1 MNNQQQ
7 AVMLRQALHA
17 LQRADKISGS
27 TNNKKTIAA
36 LRQVL
41 EQPADHIPDA
51 TKMVDKQFPFEW
63 KKTSQ
68 VYDSLSCMTPFGP
81 IEITWKGWDIEPRI
95 AEVDEFPGGF
105 DAPLGTPEEVQRAC
119 EAEYFRRI
127 RSNAQPADHI
137 PDAKKMIQP
146 VAWWNPKKD
155 TVSTDPVHRNNPDC
169 VPLVPIVER
178 GNE

>member
-1 MNNQQQ
+1 MTNQQE
-7 AVMLRQALHA
+7 AVMWQALLA

-27 TNNKKTIAA
+27 ANNKKAIAA
-36 LRQVL
+36 LQQVL

-51 TKMVDKQFPFEW
+51 GEMVDEPVHLKW
-63 KKTSQ
+63 TTDYDG
-68 VYDSLSCMTPFGP
+68 VYDRSFYITPFGA
-81 IEITWKGWDIEPRI
+81 IIINWKGWKSEPHH
-95 AEVDEFPGGF
+95 AWVDRFPWEFN
-105 DAPLGTPEEVQRAC
+105 ATGTPEEVRKAC

-127 RSNAQPADHI
+127 RSHEQPADHV

-169 VPLVPIVER
+169 VPLVPLENR